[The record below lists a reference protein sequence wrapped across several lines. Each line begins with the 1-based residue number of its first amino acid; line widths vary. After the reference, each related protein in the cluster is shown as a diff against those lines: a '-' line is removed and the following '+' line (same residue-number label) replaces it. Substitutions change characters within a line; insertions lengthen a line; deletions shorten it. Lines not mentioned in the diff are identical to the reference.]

1 MAISDHFLANLFE
14 TVQAILEIDRVID
27 KGVRT
32 MGIGEIRAAFP
43 RIELQ
48 QVVTLSRGYIV
59 RCVKDVCFN
68 DFKYGS
74 TRARGDI

>member
-48 QVVTLSRGYIV
+48 KVVTLSRAYIA
-59 RCVKDVCFN
+59 RCVNDVRLG
-68 DFKYGS
+68 DFKYRS
-74 TRARGDI
+74 TRARGYV